1 MLGDMPPPVRVEP
14 IDEAGLER
22 AAYAKVTW
30 HIVPLLMFAYAAA
43 YLARVNIGLA
53 KLQMLGDLHLSEAV
67 YGLGAGI
74 FFIGYFIFEVP
85 SNLLLHRIGARV
97 CIARIMFLWGI
108 VSSCMMFVSSA
119 WMFYLLR
126 FLLGAAEA
134 GFFPGIV
141 LYLTY
146 WYPSQRRART
156 TALFMTSLPLSGL
169 IGNPISGWILQG
181 MEGWHGL
188 AGWRWMF
195 FLEGLPSIVIGII
208 VLFVLKDR
216 IADAPWLNTQEKALL
231 ASRLAADVGIKRVSS
246 IRATLGNRYI
256 WLMTVLYFFLAT
268 GLYGISFWLPTFVK
282 AAGVNSILK
291 ISLLTAIP
299 FVFSI
304 FCMMAVSRSSDRHRE
319 RRWHIALP
327 SFAAALALVA
337 SVYAGHNL
345 GLAIAALTIA
355 TMAIF
360 TTIPLFW
367 SLPTALLA
375 DAGAAVGIALINSL
389 GNISGFVSQAL
400 MGWLSDITHSTQSSV
415 YFLSAAAV
423 VAALLTLAV
432 PARMVN
438 R

>member
-1 MLGDMPPPVRVEP
+1 MQPVDSVQETAIER
-14 IDEAGLER
+14 EA
-22 AAYAKVTW
+22 YSKVTW
-30 HIVPLLMFAYAAA
+30 RIVPLLMLAYAAA

-74 FFIGYFIFEVP
+74 FFIGYFLFEVP

-108 VSSCMMFVSSA
+108 VSSCTMFVSSA
-119 WMFYLLR
+119 WSFYLLR

-195 FLEGLPSIVIGII
+195 FLEGLPSIVIGVI

-216 IADAPWLNTQEKALL
+216 ISDAPWLSTEQKTLL
-231 ASRLAADVGIKRVSS
+231 TNRLSTEAAETERVSS
-246 IRATLGNRYI
+246 IRSAVGNGYI
-256 WLMTVLYFFLAT
+256 WLMTVIYFLLAT

-282 AAGVNSILK
+282 AAGVTSVLK
-291 ISLLTAIP
+291 IGLLTAIP
-299 FVFSI
+299 FVFSVV
-304 FCMMAVSRSSDRHRE
+304 CMLAVSRSSDRMRE
-319 RRWHIALP
+319 RRWHIVLP
-327 SFAAALALVA
+327 SLVAALALIV
-337 SVYAGHNL
+337 SIHAGHNL
-345 GLAIAALTIA
+345 TLAMAALTVA
-355 TMAIF
+355 TMGVF

-375 DAGAAVGIALINSL
+375 GSGAAVGIALINSL
-389 GNISGFVSQAL
+389 GNISGFVSQSL
-400 MGWLSDITHSTQSSV
+400 MGWLSTVTHSTHSSI
-415 YFLSAAAV
+415 YFLSASAIA
-423 VAALLTLAV
+423 AALLVLAV
-432 PARMVN
+432 PPRLVN

>member
-1 MLGDMPPPVRVEP
+1 MLGCIMQPVDSVQETAIER
-14 IDEAGLER
+14 EA
-22 AAYAKVTW
+22 YSKVTW
-30 HIVPLLMFAYAAA
+30 RIVPLLMLAYAAA

-74 FFIGYFIFEVP
+74 FFIGYFLFEVP

-108 VSSCMMFVSSA
+108 VSSCTMFVSSA
-119 WMFYLLR
+119 WSFYLLR

-195 FLEGLPSIVIGII
+195 FLEGLPSIVIGVI

-216 IADAPWLNTQEKALL
+216 ISDAPWLSTEQKTLLTDRL
-231 ASRLAADVGIKRVSS
+231 ASDVAATERVSS
-246 IRATLGNRYI
+246 IRSTVGNGYI
-256 WLMTVLYFFLAT
+256 WLMTVIYFLLAT

-282 AAGVNSILK
+282 AAGVTSVLK
-291 ISLLTAIP
+291 IGLLTAIP
-299 FVFSI
+299 FVFSVV
-304 FCMMAVSRSSDRHRE
+304 CMLAVSRSSDRLRE
-319 RRWHIALP
+319 RRWHIVLP
-327 SFAAALALVA
+327 SLAAALALIV
-337 SVYAGHNL
+337 SIHAGHNL
-345 GLAIAALTIA
+345 TLALAALTVA
-355 TMAIF
+355 TMGVF

-375 DAGAAVGIALINSL
+375 GSGAAVGIALINSL
-389 GNISGFVSQAL
+389 GNISGFVSQSL
-400 MGWLSDITHSTQSSV
+400 MGWLSAATHSTHSSI
-415 YFLSAAAV
+415 YFLSASAIA
-423 VAALLTLAV
+423 AALLVLAV
-432 PARMVN
+432 PARLVN

>member
-1 MLGDMPPPVRVEP
+1 MQPVAKVDSIAATE
-14 IDEAGLER
+14 LER
-22 AAYAKVTW
+22 KAYAKVTW

-74 FFIGYFIFEVP
+74 FFIGYFLFEIP
-85 SNLLLHRIGARV
+85 SNLLLHKIGARV

-108 VSSCMMFVSSA
+108 VSSCTMFVSSA
-119 WMFYLLR
+119 WAFYLLR

-156 TALFMTSLPLSGL
+156 TALFMASLPLSGL

-195 FLEGLPSIVIGII
+195 FLEGLPSIAIGIV

-216 IADAPWLNTQEKALL
+216 ISDAPWLSSDEKTLL
-231 ASRLAADVGIKRVSS
+231 MSRLSADAAATARVSS
-246 IRATLGNRYI
+246 IRATLKNPYI
-256 WLMTVLYFFLAT
+256 WLMTLIYFLLAT

-282 AAGVNSILK
+282 SAGVDSVLK
-291 ISLLTAIP
+291 IGLLTAIP
-299 FVFSI
+299 FVFSAL
-304 FCMMAVSRSSDRHRE
+304 CMIAVSRSSDRLRE
-319 RRWHIALP
+319 RRWHIAVP
-327 SFAAALALVA
+327 SLAASLALVA
-337 SVYAGHNL
+337 SIYAGHNL
-345 GLAIAALTIA
+345 SLAMIALTIA
-355 TMAIF
+355 TMGVF

-375 DAGAAVGIALINSL
+375 GSGAAVGIALINSL
-389 GNISGFVSQAL
+389 GNISGFVSQTL
-400 MGWLSDITHSTQSSV
+400 MGWLSATTHSTHSSI
-415 YFLSAAAV
+415 YFLSAVAV
-423 VAALLTLAV
+423 AAALLTLVV
-432 PARMVN
+432 PARLVN
-438 R
+438 K

>member
-1 MLGDMPPPVRVEP
+1 
-14 IDEAGLER
+14 
-22 AAYAKVTW
+22 
-30 HIVPLLMFAYAAA
+30 MFAYAAA

-74 FFIGYFIFEVP
+74 FFIGYFLFEVP
-85 SNLLLHRIGARV
+85 SNLLLHKIGARV

-108 VSSCMMFVSSA
+108 VSSCMMFVSSPWA
-119 WMFYLLR
+119 FYLLR

-169 IGNPISGWILQG
+169 IGNPISGWILQNMQG
-181 MEGWHGL
+181 FHGL

-195 FLEGLPSIVIGII
+195 FIEGLPSILIGVV
-208 VLFVLKDR
+208 VLLVMKDR
-216 IADAPWLNTQEKALL
+216 IADAHWLTYEEKALL
-231 ASRLAADVGIKRVSS
+231 TSRLAADAETKKVSS

-256 WLMTVLYFFLAT
+256 WLMILIYFFLAT
-268 GLYGISFWLPTFVK
+268 GLYGISFWLPSFVK
-282 AAGVNSILK
+282 AAGANGILR
-291 ISLLTAIP
+291 IGLLTAIP
-299 FVFSI
+299 FVFSV
-304 FCMMAVSRSSDRHRE
+304 FCMIAVSRSSDRLRE
-319 RRWHIALP
+319 RRWHLALP
-327 SFAAALALVA
+327 SLAASLALIA
-337 SVYAGHNL
+337 SVHAGHRL
-345 GLAIAALTIA
+345 GLAITALTVA

-375 DAGAAVGIALINSL
+375 EAGAAVGIALINSL

-400 MGWLSDITHSTQSSV
+400 MGWLSDFTHSTQSSV
-415 YFLSAAAV
+415 YFLSAAAI
-423 VAALLTLAV
+423 VAAVLTLAV

-438 R
+438 K

>member
-1 MLGDMPPPVRVEP
+1 MQPVDSVQETAIER
-14 IDEAGLER
+14 EA
-22 AAYAKVTW
+22 YSKVTW
-30 HIVPLLMFAYAAA
+30 RIVPLLMLAYAAA

-74 FFIGYFIFEVP
+74 FFIGYFLFEVP

-108 VSSCMMFVSSA
+108 VSSCTMFVSSA
-119 WMFYLLR
+119 WSFYLLR

-195 FLEGLPSIVIGII
+195 FLEGLPSIVIGVI

-216 IADAPWLNTQEKALL
+216 ISDAPWLSTEQKTLL
-231 ASRLAADVGIKRVSS
+231 TNRLSTEAAETERVSS
-246 IRATLGNRYI
+246 IRSAVGNGYI
-256 WLMTVLYFFLAT
+256 WLMTVIYFLLAT

-282 AAGVNSILK
+282 AAGVTSVLK
-291 ISLLTAIP
+291 IGLLTAIP
-299 FVFSI
+299 FVFSVV
-304 FCMMAVSRSSDRHRE
+304 CMLAVSRSSDRMRE
-319 RRWHIALP
+319 RRWHIVLP
-327 SFAAALALVA
+327 SLVAALALIV
-337 SVYAGHNL
+337 SIHAGHNL
-345 GLAIAALTIA
+345 TLAMAALTVA
-355 TMAIF
+355 TMGVF

-375 DAGAAVGIALINSL
+375 GSGAAVGIALINSL
-389 GNISGFVSQAL
+389 GNISGFVSQSL
-400 MGWLSDITHSTQSSV
+400 MGWLSTVTHSTHSSI
-415 YFLSAAAV
+415 YFLSASAIS
-423 VAALLTLAV
+423 AALLVLAV
-432 PARMVN
+432 PPRLVN

>member
-1 MLGDMPPPVRVEP
+1 MQPVDSVQETAIER
-14 IDEAGLER
+14 EA
-22 AAYAKVTW
+22 YSKVTW
-30 HIVPLLMFAYAAA
+30 RIVPLLMLAYAAA

-74 FFIGYFIFEVP
+74 FFIGYFLFEVP

-108 VSSCMMFVSSA
+108 VSSCTMFVSSA
-119 WMFYLLR
+119 SSFYLLR

-169 IGNPISGWILQG
+169 IGNPISGWILQN

-195 FLEGLPSIVIGII
+195 FLEGLPSIVIGVI

-216 IADAPWLNTQEKALL
+216 ISDAPWLSTEQKTLL
-231 ASRLAADVGIKRVSS
+231 TERLSTEAAETERVSS
-246 IRATLGNRYI
+246 IRSAVGNGYI
-256 WLMTVLYFFLAT
+256 WLMTVIYFLLAT

-282 AAGVNSILK
+282 AAGVTSVFK
-291 ISLLTAIP
+291 IGLLTAIP
-299 FVFSI
+299 FVFSVV
-304 FCMMAVSRSSDRHRE
+304 CMLAVSRSSDRMRE
-319 RRWHIALP
+319 RRWHIVLP
-327 SFAAALALVA
+327 SLVAALALIV
-337 SVYAGHNL
+337 SIHAGHNL
-345 GLAIAALTIA
+345 TLAMAALTVA
-355 TMAIF
+355 TMGVF

-375 DAGAAVGIALINSL
+375 GSGAAVGIALINSL
-389 GNISGFVSQAL
+389 GNISGFVSQSL
-400 MGWLSDITHSTQSSV
+400 MGWLSAVTHSTHSSI
-415 YFLSAAAV
+415 YFLSASAIA
-423 VAALLTLAV
+423 AALLVLAV
-432 PARMVN
+432 PARLVN

>member
-1 MLGDMPPPVRVEP
+1 MPPATRVGP
-14 IDEAGLER
+14 IEQTELER
-22 AAYAKVTW
+22 TAYSKVTW

-74 FFIGYFIFEVP
+74 FFIGYFLFEVP
-85 SNLLLHRIGARV
+85 SNLLLHKIGARV

-119 WMFYLLR
+119 WAFYLLR

-169 IGNPISGWILQG
+169 IGNPISGWILQS

-195 FLEGLPSIVIGII
+195 FLEGLPSIVIGIV
-208 VLFVLKDR
+208 VLFILEDK
-216 IADAPWLNTQEKALL
+216 ITDAPWLSDEEKAVLT
-231 ASRLAADVGIKRVSS
+231 SRLAADSETKKVSS
-246 IRATLGNRYI
+246 IRATFGNRYI
-256 WLMTVLYFFLAT
+256 WLMTLIYFFLAT
-268 GLYGISFWLPTFVK
+268 GLYGISFWLPSFIK
-282 AAGVNSILK
+282 AAGVNGILK
-291 ISLLTAIP
+291 IGLLTAIP
-299 FVFSI
+299 FVFSVI
-304 FCMMAVSRSSDRHRE
+304 CMLAVSRSSDRRRE
-319 RRWHIALP
+319 RRWHIAVP
-327 SFAAALALVA
+327 SLVA
-337 SVYAGHNL
+337 SIALIASIFAGHHV

-355 TMAIF
+355 TMTIF

-400 MGWLSDITHSTQSSV
+400 MGWLSDVTHSTQSSV

-423 VAALLTLAV
+423 AAALLVLAV
-432 PARMVN
+432 PPRMVN
-438 R
+438 K

>member
-1 MLGDMPPPVRVEP
+1 MER
-14 IDEAGLER
+14 EA
-22 AAYAKVTW
+22 YSKVTW

-74 FFIGYFIFEVP
+74 FFIGYLIFEVP

-108 VSSCMMFVSSA
+108 VSSCTMFVSSA
-119 WMFYLLR
+119 WSFYLLR

-146 WYPSQRRART
+146 WYPSRRRART

-169 IGNPISGWILQG
+169 IGNPISGWILQS

-195 FLEGLPSIVIGII
+195 FLEGLPSIAIGVV

-216 IADAPWLNTQEKALL
+216 ISDAPWLSGPEKALL
-231 ASRLAADVGIKRVSS
+231 TERLAADAAESEQVSS
-246 IRATLGNRYI
+246 IRSTISNGYI
-256 WLMTVLYFFLAT
+256 WLMTVIYFLLAT

-282 AAGVNSILK
+282 AAGVTSVLK
-291 ISLLTAIP
+291 IGLLTAIP
-299 FVFSI
+299 FIFSAV
-304 FCMMAVSRSSDRHRE
+304 CMLAVSHSSDRLRE
-319 RRWHIALP
+319 RRWHIVLP
-327 SFAAALALVA
+327 SLAAAIALVV
-337 SVYAGHNL
+337 SIHAGHNL
-345 GLAIAALTIA
+345 TVAIAALTIA
-355 TMAIF
+355 TMGVF

-375 DAGAAVGIALINSL
+375 GSGAAVGIALINSL
-389 GNISGFVSQAL
+389 GNVSGFVSQSL
-400 MGWLSDITHSTQSSV
+400 MGWLSTVTHSTHSSI
-415 YFLSAAAV
+415 YFLGASAIA
-423 VAALLTLAV
+423 AALLVLAV

-438 R
+438 K